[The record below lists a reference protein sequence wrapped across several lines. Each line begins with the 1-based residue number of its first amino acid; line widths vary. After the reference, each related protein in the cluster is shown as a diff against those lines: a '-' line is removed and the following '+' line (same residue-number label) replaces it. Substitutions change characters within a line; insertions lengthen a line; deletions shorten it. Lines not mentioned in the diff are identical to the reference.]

1 MKPEIALL
9 QIELRLYWTVAC
21 IYTVATMVG
30 IYYLFTCSKTAGK
43 TITRLLLFNGLLHTI
58 LILFRTLEGM
68 RPPFQ
73 SLYET
78 LSWFA
83 WTATVT
89 YLFVR
94 TRLKEFHLSGLFVS
108 IISAGA
114 CIFALLTRN
123 PEIAPIPPAL
133 RSNWYVWHVV
143 VAFGSYAVFVVSF
156 SLQAVVFLAK
166 WFGTSW
172 SSNFEIDQA
181 RLERYVYN
189 LVLAGFPLL
198 TFAIVSGAAWAN
210 DTWGR
215 YWSWDPK
222 ETWSL
227 ITWTVYGIYL
237 HTKAIPAWSE
247 RFAGWVNLL
256 GFVCMVMTFIGVNW
270 LTKLLNIPSMHTYA
284 M

>member
-1 MKPEIALL
+1 MTPELALL
-9 QIELRLYWTVAC
+9 QLELRLYWTVA
-21 IYTVATMVG
+21 IVYVLATLVG
-30 IYYLFTCSKTAGK
+30 IFYLWSRTEGHGRML
-43 TITRLLLFNGLLHTI
+43 TRLLLVNALLHSL
-58 LILFRTLEGM
+58 LILFRTFEGM

-73 SLYET
+73 TLYET

-94 TRLKEFHLSGLFVS
+94 SRLREFHLSGLFVAAVA
-108 IISAGA
+108 AGA
-114 CIFALLTRN
+114 CLFGLLSRN
-123 PEIAPIPPAL
+123 PEIVPIPPAL
-133 RSNWYVWHVV
+133 QSAWYEWHVI
-143 VAFGSYAVFVVSF
+143 VAFAAYAVFVVSF
-156 SLQAVVFLAK
+156 SMQVVVLMAK
-166 WFGTSW
+166 WLGPLWAEDFGVET
-172 SSNFEIDQA
+172 A
-181 RLERYVYN
+181 RLEKYAYN

-237 HTKAIPAWSE
+237 HTKAIPNWSE
-247 RFAGWVNLL
+247 KVAGWINVL
-256 GFVCMVMTFIGVNW
+256 GFVCMVMTFIGINW